1 MNSCDKKGKEMI
13 MSESMKDFENQGTGS
28 HDMPRDYKII
38 SVPFDKYEVTIKLS
52 PNNEFIEILEVK
64 VNKDF
69 LSYKQKMISKGF
81 HDVEEFYKE

>member
-1 MNSCDKKGKEMI
+1 MYEKTDS
-13 MSESMKDFENQGTGS
+13 FENHKTGS
-28 HDMPRDYKII
+28 HDVTEDYKII
-38 SVPFDKYEVTIKLS
+38 VYPFDKYEITIKLS

-81 HDVEEFYKE
+81 HDVDEFYSE